1 MLKNQPLIRIN
12 NIFDYIYYRL
22 NKFYYKWDGENGTTS
37 AIGISMFQ
45 SMLIGN
51 VITLLLKIILTMEQL
66 KTNSR
71 TLIFFIIIIFITLVI
86 YNYFFRYK
94 NKYLVIKE
102 RWKDETNKDK
112 IQRGILVILALVSP
126 WVFIIILAIM

>member
-1 MLKNQPLIRIN
+1 MGKIN

-126 WVFIIILAIM
+126 WVFIIILAVM

>member
-71 TLIFFIIIIFITLVI
+71 TLIFFIIIIFITLVMRI
-86 YNYFFRYK
+86 KGWFF
-94 NKYLVIKE
+94 NIK
-102 RWKDETNKDK
+102 KHLN
-112 IQRGILVILALVSP
+112 L
-126 WVFIIILAIM
+126 

>member
-1 MLKNQPLIRIN
+1 MKKIS

-37 AIGISMFQ
+37 VIGVSMFQ
-45 SMLIGN
+45 SMMIGN
-51 VITLLLKIILTMEQL
+51 TIVIILKIILTKEQL
-66 KTNSR
+66 KNTSK
-71 TLIFFIIIIFITLVI
+71 TLVFLIITIFIVLEI
-86 YNYFFRYK
+86 YNYFIYK
-94 NKYLVIKE
+94 NKYSVLKE

-126 WVFIIILAIM
+126 WVLIVLLANL